1 MKSLYERMGGTY
13 RREGD
18 YLIPNIEL
26 PDMGT
31 VQLGKY
37 GRMRRRYLQEY
48 HPGLY
53 ARLVTSGKLYEHLT
67 EIDRTCYERMERIC
81 TAMAKREGVT
91 EALKASNQMEWVRR
105 MNNIHN
111 RAEEIVI
118 SELVYAEEGRAC

>member
-1 MKSLYERMGGTY
+1 MPSLYELMGGTY
-13 RREGD
+13 RPEGD
-18 YLIPNIEL
+18 YFVPNIEL
-26 PDMGT
+26 YDTGT
-31 VQLGKY
+31 AQLGKY
-37 GRMRRRYLQEY
+37 GRMRRRYLQE
-48 HPGLY
+48 HRPGLY
-53 ARLVTSGKLYEHLT
+53 SRLVTSGKFYEHLS
-67 EIDRTCYERMERIC
+67 EIDQTCHERMERLC

>member
-13 RREGD
+13 RHEGD
-18 YLIPNIEL
+18 YLVPNIEL
-26 PDMGT
+26 PDTGT
-31 VQLGKY
+31 AQLGKY

-48 HPGLY
+48 RPGLY
-53 ARLVTSGKLYEHLT
+53 ARLVTSGKLYEHLE
-67 EIDRTCYERMERIC
+67 EIDRICHERMERIC
-81 TAMAKREGVT
+81 AAMAAREGVT